1 LLRFLFLWFTAVTF
15 VFSVETVKPAMQIE
29 VSGIAKD
36 MVLAGDHLLIGED
49 SGRMQVYDY
58 VEKKFIKE
66 VTIPKIKDFMG
77 DVIPAAVFSVDYIDG
92 KYLLLSDSGIGGYS
106 NLWIHEN
113 NETKQLISPDDK
125 KPLIK
130 ARFVDSEHILLGY
143 LSNEAALYNLKT
155 KKEIYRVQLSESKFS
170 DFALNEKR
178 DMAAFSCES
187 GVISVINTKDG
198 KTFRV
203 LEGINK
209 DNVYKVDFK
218 KDIVSG
224 AGQDRRGSLYNIR
237 TGKGD
242 FIEGSF
248 LIYATGLSPSSEKV
262 AFAMDEQNN
271 ISVYKVADKEKIALL
286 KGQKSTLNV
295 IVFKDETTLFSA
307 SDDNTIMMWKL
318 DQK

>member
-1 LLRFLFLWFTAVTF
+1 MLRFLFLWITAVTF
-15 VFSVETVKPAMQIE
+15 AFSVETVKPAMQIE

-130 ARFVDSEHILLGY
+130 ARFVDGEHILLGY

-242 FIEGSF
+242 FIEGNF